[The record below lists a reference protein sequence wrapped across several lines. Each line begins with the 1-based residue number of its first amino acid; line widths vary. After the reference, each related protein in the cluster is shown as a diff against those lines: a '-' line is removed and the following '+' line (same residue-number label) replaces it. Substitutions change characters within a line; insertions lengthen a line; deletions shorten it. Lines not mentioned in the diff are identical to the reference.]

1 MRGPQSLAAH
11 LTVGPLHQLARMVCH
26 QKMQFDRD
34 QVFFNSNRYSVW
46 ENSRRPT
53 HEKAT
58 ANLDSERCSYI
69 EEACKQKNASGNDCP
84 NFEENRGGDAA
95 KGF

>member
-1 MRGPQSLAAH
+1 
-11 LTVGPLHQLARMVCH
+11 
-26 QKMQFDRD
+26 MQFDRD
-34 QVFFNSNRYSVW
+34 QIFLTATDTAFGRILGDQS
-46 ENSRRPT
+46 
-53 HEKAT
+53 HEKAK

-69 EEACKQKNASGNDCP
+69 EEACEQKNTSGNDCP

>member
-1 MRGPQSLAAH
+1 
-11 LTVGPLHQLARMVCH
+11 
-26 QKMQFDRD
+26 MQFDRD
-34 QVFFNSNRYSVW
+34 QIFLTATDTGFGRILGDQS
-46 ENSRRPT
+46 
-53 HEKAT
+53 HEKAK

>member
-1 MRGPQSLAAH
+1 
-11 LTVGPLHQLARMVCH
+11 
-26 QKMQFDRD
+26 MQFDRD
-34 QVFFNSNRYSVW
+34 QVFLTATDTAFWGNSGDQS
-46 ENSRRPT
+46 
-53 HEKAT
+53 HEEAK

>member
-1 MRGPQSLAAH
+1 MFARIDAPQILFLAA
-11 LTVGPLHQLARMVCH
+11 G
-26 QKMQFDRD
+26 
-34 QVFFNSNRYSVW
+34 NRYSVLAG
-46 ENSRRPT
+46 SRRPK
-53 HEKAT
+53 HEKAK

-84 NFEENRGGDAA
+84 NFEENRGGDTA

>member
-1 MRGPQSLAAH
+1 MSPRGHPTPSISENGGVIKKCNLIEI
-11 LTVGPLHQLARMVCH
+11 
-26 QKMQFDRD
+26 K
-34 QVFFNSNRYSVW
+34 FFLQQQIQRFGG
-46 ENSRRPT
+46 SRRPK
-53 HEKAT
+53 HEKAK